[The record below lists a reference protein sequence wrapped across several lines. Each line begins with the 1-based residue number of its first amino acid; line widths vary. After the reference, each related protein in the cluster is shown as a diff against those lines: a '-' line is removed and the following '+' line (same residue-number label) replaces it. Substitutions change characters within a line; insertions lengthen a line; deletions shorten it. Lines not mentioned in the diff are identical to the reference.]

1 MRITFSDRRAG
12 YDLAEFF
19 RRTECSAELVGQ
31 HALEVNPRLP
41 LLQEAAKL
49 EIEGLLRVW
58 CKLHP
63 EAEVAVSTVER
74 TDLTSRSDVVSS

>member
-1 MRITFSDRRAG
+1 VRITFSDERAG

-31 HALEVNPRLP
+31 HSLEVNPRLP
-41 LLQEAAKL
+41 LLEEAATL

-63 EAEVAVSTVER
+63 EAEVAVSTMGRPKQQTLCADE
-74 TDLTSRSDVVSS
+74 